1 VQGPGKSRNLLG
13 SDADGR
19 HDADADA
26 KICASAHLYNC
37 KKNVPTVFFAISSQ
51 HVTVMNTYSTI
62 DATICMVSNCWLSL
76 YLNIAG
82 LQQSPGKIASGVLES
97 PGKVQDFFF

>member
-1 VQGPGKSRNLLG
+1 MQT
-13 SDADGR
+13 ADTMR
-19 HDADADA
+19 TQTPKYVRPHTSIIA
-26 KICASAHLYNC
+26 KKCSNS
-37 KKNVPTVFFAISSQ
+37 FFAISSQ

-82 LQQSPGKIASGVLES
+82 LQQSAGKIASGVLEKS
-97 PGKVQDFFF
+97 RIFSFNQ